1 MFGQFKE
8 GFNIVEIKR
17 LASGLI
23 GFYTTTGL
31 DFTVKDTATLYLQR
45 STSGQAEYQYLYLK
59 DGGYDYSFRV
69 DQLTRIDFGF
79 SSVSFTPIDENSN
92 AQFADSYGQRVADVF
107 EALSEF
113 VFKSCCRPA
122 SPTVVGG
129 LLVEEDNIGDLIA
142 SAPGSAGVLYL
153 TRDDNQM
160 YRWDGTDFVK
170 VDGYLRYPDFASFPV
185 AGLEGIFYYDEDE
198 GEMYVWDNVGSLY
211 KSLCCD
217 AEQLIYKHNQTSH
230 GFSVGDWIY
239 ADGDS
244 SFALALADDIAT
256 SYVVGMVT
264 NVVSA
269 NLFQYVTSG
278 WVQQGV
284 PSVTGGT
291 IAYLSETVAGGV
303 TTTPPTSPNI
313 VRPLMMVLD
322 DGNLGLIMLSLVDPG
337 SGGSST
343 PPVDGSYAD
352 QAAMIA
358 AQGSQI
364 AQYIYF
370 DGTDYWE
377 YLGTTNG
384 DITDYRQIGS
394 GSGGAFWPLAGTNLG
409 APVTG
414 DIEIDPT
421 ITQRIYQDDGAGV
434 FSEIG
439 FYQALA
445 VILKTEQS
453 SGDVSQLVIN
463 TLRAGL
469 ELYDNSE
476 SSGISVEVNGSA
488 DSSTYKYIL
497 SINNNRWNFNGQ
509 SAPTV
514 NDDNSLGYD
523 KDSGFIHDGT
533 LYICQDPTTGAAVWV
548 AQGGGSSLT
557 LQTDGT
563 PNGDQT
569 LLNLAAGTNVTLT
582 DNGLGTVTIDAASTG
597 VQSVTGNIV
606 DITDPDNPVVDQVQA
621 DWNQAN
627 SAAVDFIKNKPTI
640 VSGILW
646 VPVSTSLTA
655 ANKTFYVNI
664 ASATYTDP
672 TGADGEF
679 FEVVVEA
686 GTATVGGV
694 GYSVRGTRIV
704 RVFNSSVWTSYVY
717 SPGGRM
723 SKILS
728 GDFST
733 TSDTFT
739 DVTALEMTLEANKNY
754 SFRFTGRAG
763 CDNSNGSRFGFTLP
777 AGAIMTGYTTARTT
791 GPSAIINQG
800 LNFPTSTESGL
811 FANQT
816 GGTTVAGCSFE
827 GVIIM
832 GGTAGAVTPRWRSN
846 VNTQESTLF
855 AGFIFKIEE
864 E

>member
-1 MFGQFKE
+1 MHVIHPQVTLAEGAVRFELEVLFADLPREFEERNTEQVEVLSNLIRLCQDLGAAIKNTPYILSDSASIEGDIRIETIGRARFNSVCVTRLLATIELPYDWNACDIPANFVFGQ
-8 GFNIVEIKR
+8 
-17 LASGLI
+17 ASGGGGWPWPFPPTGDWCDKLVYCPVTQYILQELEDKLSFVSVDGVTII
-23 GFYTTTGL
+23 GDGTPANPLQAIGGGGGGAVDSVNGQTGVVVL
-31 DFTVKDTATLYLQR
+31 DASDVGADPVGSAA
-45 STSGQAEYQYLYLK
+45 QAE
-59 DGGYDYSFRV
+59 
-69 DQLTRIDFGF
+69 
-79 SSVSFTPIDENSN
+79 SN
-92 AQFADSYGQRVADVF
+92 ANNYTDQQ
-107 EALSEF
+107 
-113 VFKSCCRPA
+113 
-122 SPTVVGG
+122 
-129 LLVEEDNIGDLIA
+129 IGAIA
-142 SAPGSAGVLYL
+142 
-153 TRDDNQM
+153 
-160 YRWDGTDFVK
+160 
-170 VDGYLRYPDFASFPV
+170 FP
-185 AGLEGIFYYDEDE
+185 
-198 GEMYVWDNVGSLY
+198 
-211 KSLCCD
+211 
-217 AEQLIYKHNQTSH
+217 
-230 GFSVGDWIY
+230 
-239 ADGDS
+239 
-244 SFALALADDIAT
+244 
-256 SYVVGMVT
+256 
-264 NVVSA
+264 
-269 NLFQYVTSG
+269 
-278 WVQQGV
+278 
-284 PSVTGGT
+284 
-291 IAYLSETVAGGV
+291 
-303 TTTPPTSPNI
+303 
-313 VRPLMMVLD
+313 
-322 DGNLGLIMLSLVDPG
+322 
-337 SGGSST
+337 
-343 PPVDGSYAD
+343 PPVNGSYAD

-394 GSGGAFWPLAGTNLG
+394 GSSGAFWPLAGTGTGPKANGTIEVDPAFGGAIISHDDGTSVSVYEVGSGFSGIVSGNLTERSSFGAFPNGAEMNHTLG
-409 APVTG
+409 AEFKA
-414 DIEIDPT
+414 IKIDT
-421 ITQRIYQDDGAGV
+421 NTFSDSGV
-434 FSEIG
+434 
-439 FYQALA
+439 Y
-445 VILKTEQS
+445 
-453 SGDVSQLVIN
+453 
-463 TLRAGL
+463 
-469 ELYDNSE
+469 
-476 SSGISVEVNGSA
+476 
-488 DSSTYKYIL
+488 
-497 SINNNRWNFNGQ
+497 SINFFIDNVRWNFKGLA
-509 SAPTV
+509 APTV
-514 NDDNSLGYD
+514 NDDASLGYGV
-523 KDSGFIHDGT
+523 DSGFIHDGT
-533 LYICQDPTTGAAVWV
+533 LYICTDASTGAAVWV
-548 AQGGGSSLT
+548 AQGG
-557 LQTDGT
+557 
-563 PNGDQT
+563 
-569 LLNLAAGTNVTLT
+569 
-582 DNGLGTVTIDAASTG
+582 G

-723 SKILS
+723 SKILA

-763 CDNSNGSRFGFTLP
+763 CDNSGGSRFGFTLP
-777 AGAIMTGYTTARTT
+777 SGAVMTGYFAGRST
-791 GPSAIINQG
+791 GAGATSNQG
-800 LNFPTSTESGL
+800 LNFPVSSESGL
-811 FANQT
+811 FNNQT
-816 GGTTVAGCSFE
+816 GGTTAGGFSYE